1 MSNFIVGQLKPRTD
15 EEYQAAIDEMLA
27 EVQQSQAPIDRHQ
40 ERTERLKAETQ
51 KRGNA
56 ETRKRRNSKWRP
68 ILSTRRRKSISVRSQ
83 SGYVL
88 MWDKIWAHITHPTQ
102 SKPRSVWLAFRT
114 PG

>member
-56 ETRKRRNSKWRP
+56 ETQKLKMETDLIHAQTQVYLGALAKWVRP
-68 ILSTRRRKSISVRSQ
+68 DV
-83 SGYVL
+83 G
-88 MWDKIWAHITHPTQ
+88 
-102 SKPRSVWLAFRT
+102 
-114 PG
+114 

>member
-51 KRGNA
+51 KRGN
-56 ETRKRRNSKWRP
+56 SKWRP